1 MSARTFIALD
11 LDEIIRSRLADAG
24 RKILAGGAKVRW
36 VDRANL
42 HVTLQFLGEVAE
54 EKLAEVCAAVE
65 RVAAHTTPF
74 EFDIRGLLCV
84 PPGGRARMIWGGV
97 QDPVCGASELH
108 DKVDAAL
115 EPLGFAPEDRPF
127 RPHVTVAR
135 IKHAPDPRCLRSAVA
150 PWVDCDFGMQHA
162 DRVTVYTSEL
172 MPKGPLYTPAA
183 SPKFLR

>member
-24 RKILAGGAKVRW
+24 RKLDTGGAKIRW

-42 HVTLQFLGEVAE
+42 HVTLQFLGDVED
-54 EKLAEVCAAVE
+54 EKLAEVCTAVE
-65 RVAAHTTPF
+65 RVAGQTTPF
-74 EFDIRGLLCV
+74 EFDVRGLLCI

-97 QDPVCGASELH
+97 QDPVCGVAELY
-108 DKVDAAL
+108 DQLSAAL
-115 EPLGFAPEDRPF
+115 EPLGFTPEDRSF

-135 IKHAPDPRCLRSAVA
+135 IKYAPDPRRLRSAVA
-150 PWVDCDFGMQHA
+150 PLAERDFGMQHT

-172 MPKGPLYTPAA
+172 TPKGPIYTPVAF
-183 SPKFLR
+183 PRFLH